1 LWAWGFHAPGAH
13 GFRFVAQDR
22 KLTQGTR
29 GDAGQ
34 RWCER
39 IWTVLAT
46 CAQKGRSAYQFLDES
61 LHALFKARPFPT
73 LLMQNP

>member
-1 LWAWGFHAPGAH
+1 MER
-13 GFRFVAQDR
+13 GFRQLVADR

-29 GDAGQ
+29 GAVGR

-46 CAQKGRSAYQFLDES
+46 CAQQKRSAFDFIYRSVLAHFYAEPSPML
-61 LHALFKARPFPT
+61 LPT
-73 LLMQNP
+73 VD